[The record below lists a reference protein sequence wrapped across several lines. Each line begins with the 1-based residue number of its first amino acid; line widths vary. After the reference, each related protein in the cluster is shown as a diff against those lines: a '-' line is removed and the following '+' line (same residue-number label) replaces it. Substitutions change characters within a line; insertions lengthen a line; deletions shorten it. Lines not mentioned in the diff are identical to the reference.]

1 MKEGQVYLM
10 QVMQRRSELN
20 FVHVKFDIS
29 LYLQIEASSVS
40 LIFKYLRRTLLL
52 LAIVENKDWIYFSTL
67 NN

>member
-29 LYLQIEASSVS
+29 LYLQIEVSSVS